1 MPDDQLKEQLMSYA
15 GHGADQAFQPD
26 PGQIRRRGRHHY
38 QRVAALT
45 VAGALLVVGLGVRWA
60 NTAPTLNRPQ
70 PSVTSQLPVTP
81 TTGTTPT
88 GPPASFVTLV
98 GKRIAVVSTSTGKVL
113 RFLTPANNPNL
124 PGEVVVSEDR
134 QWVYFGKVVWC
145 SPPGLAGLYRV
156 PFAGGPVTRVTHS
169 NLGRF
174 AVSPDGSKL
183 IYQSFRCPDQTNGD
197 LMLHDLATGT
207 ERPLPWQRPLPF
219 ARPSLGGI
227 AWAPDNRQVA
237 MLLTAPNPGALWLLD
252 TTTGQ
257 ARQVPMAPPQILQPT
272 ALHWPAGSGKI
283 VIALYSNPGR
293 SNSQARV
300 LYVDPATGAQTP
312 LVLNKGRDA
321 GLIYLDV
328 DASGQYLIYTLTS
341 HSAMMTIWWYGGGK
355 PVRLTRAYNQA
366 GANEP
371 GW

>member
-1 MPDDQLKEQLMSYA
+1 MPDDQLKEQLKGYA

-26 PGQIRRRGRHHY
+26 PGRIRRRARRHY

-60 NTAPTLNRPQ
+60 STAPTLNRP
-70 PSVTSQLPVTP
+70 SVTSQPSVTP
-81 TTGTTPT
+81 TTGAPRA

-113 RFLTPANNPNL
+113 RLLTSANNPNL
-124 PGEVVVSEDR
+124 PGEVVLSEDR
-134 QWVYFGKVVWC
+134 QWVYFARVVWC

-183 IYQSFRCPDQTNGD
+183 IYQSFRCPDQTDGD
-197 LMLHDLATGT
+197 LMLRDLATGT
-207 ERPLPWQRPLPF
+207 ERRLPF

-227 AWAPDNRQVA
+227 AWGPNNRQVA
-237 MLLTAPNPGALWLLD
+237 MLLAAPDPGALWVLD

-257 ARQVPMAPPQILQPT
+257 ARQVRMAPPQILQPI
-272 ALHWPAGSGKI
+272 ALKWPAGSRQI
-283 VIALYSNPGR
+283 VIALYSNPGG
-293 SNSQARV
+293 SNTQAQV
-300 LYVDPATGAQTP
+300 LYVDPATGAQSS
-312 LVLNKGRDA
+312 LVLSRGPDA
-321 GLIYLDV
+321 GLCCLDV
-328 DASGQYLIYTLTS
+328 DASGQYLIYVLTS
-341 HSAMMTIWWYGGGK
+341 RSGTMTIWWYGDGK

-366 GANEP
+366 DSTSGNEP

>member
-26 PGQIRRRGRHHY
+26 PGQIRHRARRHY

-45 VAGALLVVGLGVRWA
+45 VAGALLLVGLGVRWA
-60 NTAPTLNRPQ
+60 STAPTLNRPQ

-88 GPPASFVTLV
+88 GPPASFATLV

-113 RFLTPANNPNL
+113 RFLTSANNPNL

-183 IYQSFRCPDQTNGD
+183 IYQSFRCPDQTDGD

-207 ERPLPWQRPLPF
+207 ERPLRF

-227 AWAPDNRQVA
+227 AWGPDNRQVA
-237 MLLTAPNPGALWLLD
+237 MLLTAPDPGKLWVLD

-257 ARQVPMAPPQILQPT
+257 ARQVPMAPPQILQPI

-293 SNSQARV
+293 SNTQARV
-300 LYVDPATGAQTP
+300 LYVDPATGSQTP

-328 DASGQYLIYTLTS
+328 DASGQYLIYMLVG
-341 HSAMMTIWWYGGGK
+341 HSATMTTWWYGDGK
-355 PVRLTRAYNQA
+355 SVRLTRAYNQA
-366 GANEP
+366 HSRSGDEP